1 MTKVD
6 ALVVDR
12 PGYGAVES
20 SCHADMVWIPGGTF
34 HMGSDRHYAEE
45 SPVHRVVV
53 DGFWIDRTPVTNRQF
68 RRFVASTGHITFAE
82 IAPDPKDYPKALPHT
97 QGGVARLQPAEARL
111 RGIRSQWTP
120 QPAMWDSAT
129 WFVRR
134 RRNEQFKSRGDST
147 R

>member
-82 IAPDPKDYPKALPHT
+82 IAPDPKAS
-97 QGGVARLQPAEARL
+97 VASGHLNEPCGIPL
-111 RGIRSQWTP
+111 RGSSGNV
-120 QPAMWDSAT
+120 AMS
-129 WFVRR
+129 
-134 RRNEQFKSRGDST
+134 NLN
-147 R
+147 